1 MVSHKYKTLFIHVPK
16 AAGQSVEAFFL
27 NLHGLKWEERLPL
40 LLAPNAA
47 DKIGPPRLAHLHS
60 VDYVRHHFVSQQ
72 DFDRYFKFGFVRNPW
87 SRAVSFYKFHG
98 HQHLMSFDKFVITK
112 LPQLIQEQRWFY
124 GPQYDFFYVNGENK
138 ADFIGKFESLQ
149 TDFAKVCKAL
159 NMPVQNLP
167 HRNKSAQKGGI
178 SGLRKFGRRFVKQ
191 PESLLH
197 LLFSRGDKIKSKNY
211 RDYYTPGL
219 IAAVEELY
227 KEDVTAFEYSF
238 ED

>member
-1 MVSHKYKTLFIHVPK
+1 
-16 AAGQSVEAFFL
+16 
-27 NLHGLKWEERLPL
+27 
-40 LLAPNAA
+40 
-47 DKIGPPRLAHLHS
+47 
-60 VDYVRHHFVSQQ
+60 
-72 DFDRYFKFGFVRNPW
+72 
-87 SRAVSFYKFHG
+87 
-98 HQHLMSFDKFVITK
+98 MSFEKFVIAK
-112 LPQLIQEQRWFY
+112 LPLLIQEQRWFY
-124 GPQYDFFYVNGENK
+124 GPQYDFFYENGENK

-197 LLFSRGDKIKSKNY
+197 LLFSRGDKIKSKDY

-227 KEDVTAFEYSF
+227 KEDVAAFDYSF

>member
-1 MVSHKYKTLFIHVPK
+1 MIFK
-16 AAGQSVEAFFL
+16 
-27 NLHGLKWEERLPL
+27 N
-40 LLAPNAA
+40 
-47 DKIGPPRLAHLHS
+47 
-60 VDYVRHHFVSQQ
+60 
-72 DFDRYFKFGFVRNPW
+72 FKFKSEHFCFIRN
-87 SRAVSFYKFHG
+87 RA
-98 HQHLMSFDKFVITK
+98 K
-112 LPQLIQEQRWFY
+112 LAIIPN
-124 GPQYDFFYVNGENK
+124 FFCIKYRT
-138 ADFIGKFESLQ
+138 FIGKFESLQ

-197 LLFSRGDKIKSKNY
+197 LLFSRGDKIKSKDY

-219 IAAVEELY
+219 IVAVEELY
-227 KEDVTAFEYSF
+227 KEDVTAFDYSF

>member
-1 MVSHKYKTLFIHVPK
+1 
-16 AAGQSVEAFFL
+16 
-27 NLHGLKWEERLPL
+27 
-40 LLAPNAA
+40 
-47 DKIGPPRLAHLHS
+47 
-60 VDYVRHHFVSQQ
+60 VRHHFVSQQ